1 MTEFILFMAGASLIV
16 WALLFYPGG
25 RITRWQYQKTLRD
38 LPIGVFSLR
47 ANGQIQLWN
56 RSMEGI
62 TGISGEQAVGAGLGE
77 LSDTWSTILRDFV
90 DSGMNAD
97 PRKHLPDPHGPG
109 RWIGLH
115 KAAVQSTW
123 HRSQDMVIVVEDLTD
138 YEMLEQELMHSERLA
153 SVGRLAAGVAHEIGN
168 PVTGISSL
176 AQNLAYEEDLTAVH
190 EAAADILL
198 QTERVNRIVESLVNF
213 SHTGKG
219 NVATEELQAL
229 NVADC
234 VDEAVHL
241 LRLDHKAKPVQFEN
255 RCHREHLVR
264 ADSQR
269 LLQVFINLLGNAR
282 DASNEEGLIEVDS
295 SHDTDQTTITV
306 TDHGAGIP
314 PEIHGQIFEPFFTT
328 KEPGQGTGL
337 GLSLVYSIL
346 ENLNG
351 RILLQSPLPKGTGTC
366 FSITLHT
373 ASYQQEYS
381 HDAP

>member
-1 MTEFILFMAGASLIV
+1 MTEIILFLAGTSLIV

-56 RSMEGI
+56 RSMEEI
-62 TGISGEQAVGAGLGE
+62 TGIAAERAVGADLAQ
-77 LSDTWSTILRDFV
+77 LPSTWSAILGHFV
-90 DSGMNAD
+90 DSSMDSD
-97 PRKHLPDPHGPG
+97 PRKHLPDAHGPG

-115 KAAVQSTW
+115 KAAVQSSW
-123 HRSQDMVIVVEDLTD
+123 RRSKDKVIVVEDLTD

-176 AQNLAYEEDLTAVH
+176 AQNLAYEDDITAVH
-190 EAAADILL
+190 EAAAEILQ
-198 QTERVNRIVESLVNF
+198 QTERVSRIVESLVNF
-213 SHTGKG
+213 SHTGKDISG
-219 NVATEELQAL
+219 TEDLRAL

-241 LRLDHKAKPVQFEN
+241 LSLDHKAKPVNFEN

-282 DASNEEGLIEVDS
+282 DASEEQGIIDIDS
-295 SHDTDQTTITV
+295 DPDGDTTTITV
-306 TDHGAGIP
+306 TDHGVGIP
-314 PEIHGQIFEPFFTT
+314 AEIHGQVFEPFFTT
-328 KEPGQGTGL
+328 KEPGEGTGL
-337 GLSLVYSIL
+337 GLALVYSIL
-346 ENLNG
+346 ESLDG
-351 RILLQSPLPKGTGTC
+351 RISLQSPLPKGTGTR
-366 FSITLHT
+366 FFLTLNT
-373 ASYQQEYS
+373 ASYDEEYS
-381 HDAP
+381 

>member
-1 MTEFILFMAGASLIV
+1 MTEFILCMAGAGLIV

-25 RITRWQYQKTLRD
+25 RLTRWQYQKTLRD

-47 ANGQIQLWN
+47 PHGLIQLWN

-62 TGISGEQAVGAGLGE
+62 TGISSERAVGARLTE
-77 LSDTWSTILRDFV
+77 LPSIWSTILGDFV
-90 DSGMNAD
+90 DSGMDAD

-115 KAAVQSTW
+115 KAAVQSSW
-123 HRSQDMVIVVEDLTD
+123 RRSQDKVIVVEDLTD

-153 SVGRLAAGVAHEIGN
+153 SVGRLAAGIAHEIGN

-190 EAAADILL
+190 EAATEILL

-213 SHTGKG
+213 SRTGTG
-219 NVATEELQAL
+219 IVESAELQAL

-241 LRLDHKAKPVQFEN
+241 LCLDHKARPVQFAN

-282 DASNEEGLIEVDS
+282 DASDEEGLIEVDS
-295 SHDTDQTTITV
+295 SHDAEQTVITV

-314 PEIHGQIFEPFFTT
+314 PAIHGQVFEPFFTT

-351 RILLQSPLPKGTGTC
+351 RILLQSPLPEGTGTC
-366 FSITLHT
+366 FSITLNT
-373 ASYQQEYS
+373 ASYQEEYS
-381 HDAP
+381 QNRP

>member
-1 MTEFILFMAGASLIV
+1 MTEFVLFMAGASLIV

-25 RITRWQYQKTLRD
+25 RLTRWQYQKTLRD

-47 ANGQIQLWN
+47 ASGQIQLWN

-62 TGISGEQAVGAGLGE
+62 TGISADRAVGGGLGE
-77 LSDTWSTILRDFV
+77 LPSTWSTILHDFV
-90 DSGMNAD
+90 YSGMNAD

-115 KAAVQSTW
+115 KAAVQSSW

-153 SVGRLAAGVAHEIGN
+153 SIGRLAAGVAHEIGN

-190 EAAADILL
+190 DAAADILL

-213 SHTGKG
+213 SHSGKG
-219 NVATEELQAL
+219 NVASEELQAL

-255 RCHREHLVR
+255 RCDREHLVR

-282 DASNEEGLIEVDS
+282 DASDELGLIEVDS
-295 SHDTDQTTITV
+295 SDDADQTTITV
-306 TDHGAGIP
+306 TDHGMGIP

-381 HDAP
+381 EDVP

>member
-1 MTEFILFMAGASLIV
+1 MMEFILFMAGASLIV

-25 RITRWQYQKTLRD
+25 RLTRWQYQKTLRD

-62 TGISGEQAVGAGLGE
+62 TGISGDQAVGSHLAELPSIWSSILG
-77 LSDTWSTILRDFV
+77 DFV
-90 DSGMNAD
+90 DSSMDDD

-115 KAAVQSTW
+115 KAAVQSSW

-153 SVGRLAAGVAHEIGN
+153 SIGRLAAGVAHEIGN

-176 AQNLAYEEDLTAVH
+176 AQNLAYEEDLSAVH

-213 SHTGKG
+213 AHAGTGI
-219 NVATEELQAL
+219 VETEKLQAL
-229 NVADC
+229 NIADC

-241 LRLDHKAKPVQFEN
+241 LCLDHKAKAVQFDN

-269 LLQVFINLLGNAR
+269 LLQVFINLLSNAR
-282 DASNEEGLIEVDS
+282 DASDEGGLIEIDS
-295 SHDTDQTTITV
+295 GHDAEQTTITV
-306 TDHGAGIP
+306 TDHGVGIP
-314 PEIHGQIFEPFFTT
+314 PEIHGQVFEPFFTT

-337 GLSLVYSIL
+337 GLSLVYSIM

-351 RILLQSPLPKGTGTC
+351 RIVLQSPLPKGTGTC
-366 FSITLHT
+366 FSITLSSAT
-373 ASYQQEYS
+373 YDQEYS
-381 HDAP
+381 

>member
-1 MTEFILFMAGASLIV
+1 MTEFILFMAGASLII

-62 TGISGEQAVGAGLGE
+62 TGILSEQAVGTQLAQLP
-77 LSDTWSTILRDFV
+77 STWSTILCVFV
-90 DSGMNAD
+90 DSSMDAD

-115 KAAVQSTW
+115 KAAVQSSW
-123 HRSQDMVIVVEDLTD
+123 RRSQDKVIVVEDLTD

-153 SVGRLAAGVAHEIGN
+153 SIGRLAAGVAHEIGN

-176 AQNLAYEEDLTAVH
+176 AQNLAYEDDITAVH
-190 EAAADILL
+190 EAAAEILL

-213 SHTGKG
+213 SHSGTNIVG
-219 NVATEELQAL
+219 TEKLQAL

-234 VDEAVHL
+234 VDEAIHL
-241 LRLDHKAKPVQFEN
+241 LRLDHKAKTVQFDN

-269 LLQVFINLLGNAR
+269 LLQIFINLLSNAR
-282 DASNEEGLIEVDS
+282 DASEEQGLIEIDS
-295 SHDTDQTTITV
+295 SHDAGQTTITV
-306 TDHGAGIP
+306 TDYGVGIP
-314 PEIHGQIFEPFFTT
+314 PEIHGQVFEPFFTT

-351 RILLQSPLPKGTGTC
+351 RIVLQSPLPKGTGTC
-366 FSITLHT
+366 FSITLST
-373 ASYQQEYS
+373 ASYTEEYS
-381 HDAP
+381 QDAL